1 MLRKTALNQ
10 SIHPTGDILMAQ
22 RYFKFVISTLFAG
35 LLTISTAS
43 AERLSISTWG
53 SPLHPQ
59 VAEFIPAFTEALKE
73 KSDGEFRLR
82 VFQGGEMVK
91 QEFVPTAIP
100 QGTVDISLTTMD
112 TWSGRIP
119 EVTILTT
126 PLWNKTMDWTLENL
140 IPGNPVFDYFNNK
153 MQEQGAVLLSMFDI
167 GPAVISSRQAIEVPD
182 DLKGKSIR
190 VYSRG
195 AGLVIQE
202 LGGSPVTM
210 GVGDVYSGLQ
220 RGTVDGAMGG
230 LGGAVGL
237 KHYEV
242 TKHMLVQNGV
252 IGTLVHGYVMNREKF
267 DGMDPD
273 LRKALLEAVA
283 ESRNAMQQYLIDI
296 YTKQVGEVRQS
307 GSNVVT
313 IEQGSPEWKVW
324 EDALAGFAENA
335 RKEYPAELV

>member
-91 QEFVPTAIP
+91 QEIVPTAIP
-100 QGTVDISLTTMD
+100 QGTVDISLTTMH

-119 EVTILTT
+119 EVSILTT
-126 PLWNKTMDWTLENL
+126 PLWNKSMQWTRDNL
-140 IPGNPVFDYFNNK
+140 KPGNPIFDYFDTK
-153 MQEQGAVLLSMFDI
+153 FREQGAVVLALFDI
-167 GPAVISSRQAIEVPD
+167 GPAVVSTNFPLKVPAD
-182 DLKGKSIR
+182 VKGKSVR
-190 VYSRG
+190 VYARG
-195 AGLVIQE
+195 AGQVIQE

-210 GVGDVYSGLQ
+210 
-220 RGTVDGAMGG
+220 
-230 LGGAVGL
+230 
-237 KHYEV
+237 
-242 TKHMLVQNGV
+242 
-252 IGTLVHGYVMNREKF
+252 
-267 DGMDPD
+267 
-273 LRKALLEAVA
+273 
-283 ESRNAMQQYLIDI
+283 
-296 YTKQVGEVRQS
+296 
-307 GSNVVT
+307 
-313 IEQGSPEWKVW
+313 
-324 EDALAGFAENA
+324 
-335 RKEYPAELV
+335 

>member
-1 MLRKTALNQ
+1 
-10 SIHPTGDILMAQ
+10 MAQ

-126 PLWNKTMDWTLENL
+126 PLWDKSMDWTLENL
-140 IPGNPVFDYFNNK
+140 VPGNPVFDYFNNK
-153 MQEQGAVLLSMFDI
+153 LQEQGTVLLSMFDI
-167 GPAVISSRQAIEVPD
+167 GPAVISSRQSIKVPD

-202 LGGSPVTM
+202 LGGSPITM
-210 GVGDVYSGLQ
+210 GVGDVYSALQ
-220 RGTVDGAMGG
+220 RGTIDGAMGG

-242 TKHMLVQNGV
+242 TDYMLAQSGV
-252 IGTLVHGYVMNREKF
+252 IGSLIHAYVMNKQKF
-267 DGMDPD
+267 DRLSPE
-273 LRKALLEAVA
+273 LRDALLDAVA
-283 ESRNAMQQYLIDI
+283 EARGHMQEQLISI
-296 YTKQVGEVRQS
+296 YDQQVQEVRDA
-307 GSNVVT
+307 GSTVT
-313 IEQGSPEWKVW
+313 NLDPTSPEWDKW
-324 EDALAGFAENA
+324 INALSDFTAQA
-335 RKEYPAELV
+335 RQDYPADLTELISAN